1 MLQSRNWRFR
11 HAEALDFPADAA
23 RLEEMRAIDHLSGR
37 IAAALL
43 GAALGSGLLGPG
55 APRIAPALAEGV
67 AEDPVAAEAA
77 LLAEL
82 ADPENRAW
90 RRTERALLAR
100 WSLSGS
106 AAMDLLLERGRRAM
120 AEGEIAT
127 AIEHLT
133 ALTDHAPDF
142 AEGWNARATAFYMA
156 GQFGPSIADIARTL
170 ALNPAHFG
178 ALAGLGHIFQAL
190 EQPER
195 ALQAY
200 RAALAI
206 HPHKPELQDA
216 IATLEA
222 ALKGQDI

>member
-1 MLQSRNWRFR
+1 MGV
-11 HAEALDFPADAA
+11 
-23 RLEEMRAIDHLSGR
+23 IDHLAGQ

-43 GAALGSGLLGPG
+43 GVALGMGALGLGASAVGP
-55 APRIAPALAEGV
+55 AQAEGS
-67 AEDPVAAEAA
+67 AQAQTDEGA

-82 ADPENRAW
+82 ADPDNRAW
-90 RRTERALLAR
+90 RRTERTLLAR

-106 AAMDLLLERGRRAM
+106 PAMDLLLERGRQAM
-120 AEGEIAT
+120 AVGELAT

-142 AEGWNARATAFYMA
+142 AEGWNARATAYYMA

-170 ALNPAHFG
+170 TLNPAHFG
-178 ALAGLGHIFQAL
+178 ALAGLGHIFRAL

-222 ALKGQDI
+222 ALQGQDI